1 VTEPLAAPAL
11 SGRPLTFAHRGG
23 AALWP
28 ENTLEAFRGAIALGC
43 SHIETDLRV
52 TRDHQIVLFHDAR
65 LERTTN
71 GAGLVAEHTLE
82 QLKALDA
89 AHHFSPEG
97 SGFPARGR
105 GIQVPSF
112 EELVALAPGMRFNVE
127 IKEYGPDA
135 APLPQLLWDFIRR
148 HQLEDRI
155 IVAAEKHPLINR
167 FRRLSQGRVV
177 TSASRRECVKFWL
190 ASRLGLAR
198 ALNCT
203 YQALQVP
210 VSVGSMRFLTPRLL
224 DAARQ
229 RGIAVHVWTIDDVT
243 EMQQLLGMDVDG
255 LMSDRPDRLMQV
267 VGAGSHGQ
275 LHKEPR

>member
-1 VTEPLAAPAL
+1 MTELIAARAL

-28 ENTLEAFRGAIALGC
+28 ENTLPAFAGAVELGV

-52 TRDHQIVLFHDAR
+52 TRDQALVLFHDAR
-65 LERTTN
+65 VERTTN
-71 GAGLVAEHTLE
+71 GTGFVAELTLE

-89 AHHFSPEG
+89 GYHFSPAAG
-97 SGFPARGR
+97 GHPARGR
-105 GIQVPSF
+105 GIQVPTF
-112 EELVALAPGMRFNVE
+112 EELVALAPRARFNVE
-127 IKEYGPDA
+127 IKESGPDT
-135 APLPQLLWDFIRR
+135 APLPQLLWDFIQR
-148 HQLEDRI
+148 HELQDRI
-155 IVAAEKHPLINR
+155 VVAAEKHPLIQR
-167 FRRLSQGRVV
+167 FRRLSSGRVA
-177 TSASRRECVKFWL
+177 TSASRRECLKFWL

-198 ALNCT
+198 ALNCP

-243 EMQQLLGMDVDG
+243 EMQRLLGMDVDG

-267 VGAGSHGQ
+267 VGAASGEQ
-275 LHKEPR
+275 LRKEPR